1 MYFNLCWLLK
11 APEMLRGDV
20 VGPPADIWSIGV
32 LTYIMWVLSI
42 ATLSLKLNGDYSDFT
57 LILNV
62 WFCAFCVTCSLVSNL
77 MSAGIFES
85 LQLFCLM
92 NFVFTFQKLSEA
104 CELSVSVIM
113 FDMNAILV
121 CNSKLLSCCTPFR
134 LSGRLPFT
142 ENDPAETEARIQAA
156 KFDLSKLYQNVSQSA
171 SLFLKKILCSYPWWV
186 KNIWAVCV
194 NLKKPVKSHILPKIH
209 RKTFY
214 FA

>member
-11 APEMLRGDV
+11 APEMLKGDV

-32 LTYIMWVLSI
+32 LTYIMWVLST
-42 ATLSLKLNGDYSDFT
+42 ATLSLKLNGDYSDFVDFKC
-57 LILNV
+57 LILLYS
-62 WFCAFCVTCSLVSNL
+62 AFCVTCNLVSNL
-77 MSAGIFES
+77 MSAGAYES

-92 NFVFTFQKLSEA
+92 SFVFTFQKLSEA
-104 CELSVSVIM
+104 CVLSVSVIM
-113 FDMNAILV
+113 FVLNAILV

-171 SLFLKKILCSYPWWV
+171 SLFLKKILCSYPW
-186 KNIWAVCV
+186 
-194 NLKKPVKSHILPKIH
+194 
-209 RKTFY
+209 
-214 FA
+214 

>member
-1 MYFNLCWLLK
+1 MEHWHIDLYHVSAVHCNSVFEIKRSLLWFY
-11 APEMLRGDV
+11 V
-20 VGPPADIWSIGV
+20 
-32 LTYIMWVLSI
+32 
-42 ATLSLKLNGDYSDFT
+42 DFKR
-57 LILNV
+57 LILL
-62 WFCAFCVTCSLVSNL
+62 CTCNLVSNL
-77 MSAGIFES
+77 MSAGAFES

-134 LSGRLPFT
+134 LSGKLPFT

-186 KNIWAVCV
+186 K
-194 NLKKPVKSHILPKIH
+194 H
-209 RKTFY
+209 
-214 FA
+214 